1 MSDEVQPA
9 VTAPA
14 EGGASQATTMFA
26 VKELRDEVG
35 TLKKQLKGLWATV
48 IVVAVLVVVMA
59 VMTLLPRLFGVS
71 IIGGG
76 FRGQGTFNRGQTQQ
90 AAPGAQG
97 GQTAPGATTPGQ

>member
-1 MSDEVQPA
+1 MSDEIRPA

-14 EGGASQATTMFA
+14 EGGASPATTMFA

-35 TLKKQLKGLWATV
+35 ALKTQLKGLWATV

-76 FRGQGTFNRGQTQQ
+76 FRGQGGFNRGQTQQ
-90 AAPGAQG
+90 TAPGTPG